1 MAKHTP
7 PRSPPRTPPREPAPV
22 DIGSESVAG
31 EEDPGASVEP
41 PGGTREGRRRGRH
54 RLAHPNRTRRAASRP

>member
-1 MAKHTP
+1 MAKPPSP
-7 PRSPPRTPPREPAPV
+7 PRSPPRKPPREPAPV

-41 PGGTREGRRRGRH
+41 PADPAKGDTGEGTGSPDPSRR
-54 RLAHPNRTRRAASRP
+54 